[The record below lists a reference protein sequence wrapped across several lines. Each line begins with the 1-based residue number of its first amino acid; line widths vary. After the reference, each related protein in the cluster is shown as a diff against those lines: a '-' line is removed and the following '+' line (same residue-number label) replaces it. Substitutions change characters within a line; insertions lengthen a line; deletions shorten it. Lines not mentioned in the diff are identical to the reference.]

1 MKTVLFVC
9 VGNASRSQMAE
20 AFFNQAA
27 GGKARAIS
35 AGTEPASAVDLRTVD
50 VMREVGIDISGARP
64 KALTMEM
71 LDQAERVVTMGCGT
85 EGVCLASFVESED
98 WQLEDPKG
106 KPIEEVRR
114 IRDEI
119 RNRVAMMLDESKP
132 HPQIRCNAWIAGER
146 RGLNVPTHTPSTG
159 RIGRQRKRHS
169 SRRGTRLGLWHEEG
183 DHTPRCGA

>member
-35 AGTEPASAVDLRTVD
+35 AGTKPASAVDLRTVD

-71 LDQAERVVTMGCGT
+71 LDQADRVVTMGCGT
-85 EGVCLASFVESED
+85 EGVCPASFVETED

-106 KPIEEVRR
+106 KSLEEVRR

-119 RNRVAMMLDESKP
+119 KARV
-132 HPQIRCNAWIAGER
+132 
-146 RGLNVPTHTPSTG
+146 
-159 RIGRQRKRHS
+159 
-169 SRRGTRLGLWHEEG
+169 TRLLEKS
-183 DHTPRCGA
+183 